1 MSVGW
6 SVDGQSDSTVP
17 DEDSMA
23 TNRTRAVAALD
34 KIAAAQDTI
43 SGEIDDVD
51 VDLAILNGSPN
62 NAEVL
67 AVVINMQD
75 RQRAILVRQRKL
87 GDYLTAIIK
96 YVVKAIKNGT

>member
-1 MSVGW
+1 MADW
-6 SVDGQSDSTVP
+6 SINGVSDSATP
-17 DEDSMA
+17 DEDSAA
-23 TNRTRAVAALD
+23 TNRVRAVAALE

-43 SGEIDDVD
+43 SDAIDEVD
-51 VDLAILNGSPN
+51 ADLVVLNDTPT

-67 AVVINMQD
+67 AVVINMAE

-96 YVVKAIKNGT
+96 FVIKAVKNGT